1 VARRHCE
8 IDSDPEWVAGM
19 LRLVGVLNHNIATAN
34 VITKSI
40 ETGRFAANEFVELV
54 GFLNTAIRDFDRQL
68 HTPV

>member
-1 VARRHCE
+1 MGCRSVAPGWGAH
-8 IDSDPEWVAGM
+8 
-19 LRLVGVLNHNIATAN
+19 HNIATAN